1 MRFFA
6 PLFFAVLSNCCFF
19 TILSEVPAHTF
30 CKRKFHD
37 HIPFGRLF
45 SCQRTFRV
53 WFPRLVHTL
62 IFTRRAFQPSILD
75 CWKTAEKLTPTVK
88 LFLGSLFSPT
98 YQAAEKYLFW
108 AKYFLAYLKSG
119 IKNPSRA
126 IAREGA
132 YKYLLLYKNIRHRI
146 KKITLFSYGVLV
158 ATAFY
163 SCSVLDYTGQWL

>member
-6 PLFFAVLSNCCFF
+6 PLFFAVLSDCCFF
-19 TILSEVPAHTF
+19 TFFSEAPAHTF
-30 CKRKFHD
+30 CKKKLHE

-45 SCQRTFRV
+45 NCQRTFRV

-88 LFLGSLFSPT
+88 IFLGRLFSPHLLSGRKIIVLS
-98 YQAAEKYLFW
+98 QI
-108 AKYFLAYLKSG
+108 FLAYLKNG
-119 IKNPSRA
+119 IKNPSHA
-126 IAREGA
+126 IAREGT
-132 YKYLLLYKNIRHRI
+132 YKYLLLYKNKDTVWKQIA
-146 KKITLFSYGVLV
+146 LFSYGVLV